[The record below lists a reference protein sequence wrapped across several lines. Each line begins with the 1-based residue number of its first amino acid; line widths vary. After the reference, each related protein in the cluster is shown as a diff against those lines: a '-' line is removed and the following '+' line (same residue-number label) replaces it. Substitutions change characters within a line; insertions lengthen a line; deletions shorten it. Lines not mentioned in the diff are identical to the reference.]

1 MAYSTSFSVISK
13 SLLTAFEML
22 LIALKI
28 PYSSNEKEFSSINS
42 KVLFKTSNDT
52 TSTVR
57 YPMSIKM
64 DFKYSS
70 APEYGVPV
78 MS

>member
-1 MAYSTSFSVISK
+1 MANSTSFGVISN
-13 SLLTAFEML
+13 SLLAVFEML
-22 LIALKI
+22 FIALKI

-57 YPMSIKM
+57 YPMSMKI

-70 APEYGVPV
+70 APG
-78 MS
+78 